1 MGDLQ
6 SKKEKGTVGQH
17 QLNLA
22 RIILLTN
29 SLRQFLIHG
38 ELETYIQNFLI
49 QDFQD
54 CKVNK
59 LVFSTH

>member
-22 RIILLTN
+22 CIILLTN

-49 QDFQD
+49 QDFA
-54 CKVNK
+54 K
-59 LVFSTH
+59 